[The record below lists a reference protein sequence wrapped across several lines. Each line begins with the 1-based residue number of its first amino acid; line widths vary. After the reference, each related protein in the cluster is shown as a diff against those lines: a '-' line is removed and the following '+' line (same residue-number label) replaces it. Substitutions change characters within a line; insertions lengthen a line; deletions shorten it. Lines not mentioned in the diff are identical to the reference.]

1 MPGEAAEAAE
11 AVEDDLAPLRRLAA
25 TALGADEA
33 ALQVLARRRSRQQL
47 QQAVFAVRSP
57 RIPATAAKSFLLRG
71 SSPAARRRVRR
82 ELLLARWASDRGL
95 GAPVLGSECA
105 EDVAVLLM
113 EQACDDLERF
123 HTRRS
128 PPPPF
133 PLLRELWRAAFA
145 LVRDGRLVSQRLVC
159 ADLKPSNLLIFA
171 EPSAA
176 DASSQD
182 ANALPAAA
190 AAAGDIAAAVKRG
203 RGVRSRHDAAL
214 RLRLADFDPR
224 FWARVESQQAA
235 ARLNTVFLLANSVFW
250 RPQSRLGPFL
260 PQEALELAAAL
271 RRREPSLLALLRRH
285 EGLLRRGPMHYY
297 GARTGVKCAGLEQL
311 LLALDD
317 ALSCHALP
325 LPAKQ

>member
-25 TALGADEA
+25 TALGAEEA
-33 ALQVLARRRSRQQL
+33 ALQVLARRRSRQL

-57 RIPATAAKSFLLRG
+57 RIPAAAAKSFLLRG
-71 SSPAARRRVRR
+71 SSPATRRRVRR

-123 HTRRS
+123 HARRS
-128 PPPPF
+128 PPPF

-171 EPSAA
+171 EAGAA
-176 DASSQD
+176 DAASQD
-182 ANALPAAA
+182 ARALPVA

-203 RGVRSRHDAAL
+203 RGVRSQHDAAL

-235 ARLNTVFLLANSVFW
+235 ARLNAVFLLANSVFW

-285 EGLLRRGPMHYY
+285 EGLLRKGPMHYY
-297 GARTGVKCAGLEQL
+297 GARTGVKCASLEQL
-311 LLALDD
+311 LLALDE

-325 LPAKQ
+325 LPARQ

>member
-25 TALGADEA
+25 AALGAEEA
-33 ALQVLARRRSRQQL
+33 ALQVLARRRSRQL

-57 RIPATAAKSFLLRG
+57 RVPTTAAKSFLLRG

-123 HTRRS
+123 HARRS

-176 DASSQD
+176 GASAQD
-182 ANALPAAA
+182 DDRALPAAA
-190 AAAGDIAAAVKRG
+190 ACDFATAVKRG
-203 RGVRSRHDAAL
+203 RGVRSRRDAAL

-224 FWARVESQQAA
+224 FWARVESRQAA
-235 ARLNTVFLLANSVFW
+235 ARLNAVFLLANSVFW
-250 RPQSRLGPFL
+250 RPQSRLGAFL

-285 EGLLRRGPMHYY
+285 EGLLRKGPMHYH
-297 GARTGVKCAGLEQL
+297 GARTGVKCADLEQL